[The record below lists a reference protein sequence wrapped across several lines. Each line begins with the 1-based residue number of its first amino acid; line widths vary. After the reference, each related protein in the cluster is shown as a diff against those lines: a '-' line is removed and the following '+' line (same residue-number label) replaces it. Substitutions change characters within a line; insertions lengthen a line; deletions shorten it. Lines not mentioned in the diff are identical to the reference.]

1 MVKRKYLC
9 SFILIIIGLLL
20 IGYGFMTHYHFYKDK
35 NNYINE
41 SKKEI
46 IKYYD
51 DTSIKDD
58 ITDNTDKS
66 IEINDINDNVNNVFA
81 VISIPKINLE
91 KSLYNIDSTEN
102 NVKYNVEILKGSTMP
117 NELYSHLFLA
127 SHSGSNY
134 NAYFNNLSKLELND
148 EIYLL
153 FNGVKY
159 TYEVNSIFEVEKDGK
174 IEINDTNNVK
184 MLTLITCHIGTNKQI
199 VVNSYL
205 INEEIY

>member
-20 IGYGFMTHYHFYKDK
+20 IGYGFMKHYHFYKDK

-58 ITDNTDKS
+58 
-66 IEINDINDNVNNVFA
+66 
-81 VISIPKINLE
+81 
-91 KSLYNIDSTEN
+91 NIDSTEN

-117 NELYSHLFLA
+117 NEFYSHLFLA

-134 NAYFNNLSKLELND
+134 NAYFSNLSKLELND

>member
-1 MVKRKYLC
+1 
-9 SFILIIIGLLL
+9 
-20 IGYGFMTHYHFYKDK
+20 
-35 NNYINE
+35 
-41 SKKEI
+41 
-46 IKYYD
+46 
-51 DTSIKDD
+51 
-58 ITDNTDKS
+58 
-66 IEINDINDNVNNVFA
+66 
-81 VISIPKINLE
+81 
-91 KSLYNIDSTEN
+91 
-102 NVKYNVEILKGSTMP
+102 MP
-117 NELYSHLFLA
+117 NEFYSHLFLA

-159 TYEVNSIFEVEKDGK
+159 TYEVNNIFEVEKDGK

>member
-58 ITDNTDKS
+58 TTDNTDKF
-66 IEINDINDNVNNVFA
+66 IEINDTNDNVNNVFA

-148 EIYLL
+148 KIYLL

-159 TYEVNSIFEVEKDGK
+159 TYEVNSIFEIEKDGK

-184 MLTLITCHIGTNKQI
+184 MLTLITCHIGINKQI

>member
-1 MVKRKYLC
+1 
-9 SFILIIIGLLL
+9 
-20 IGYGFMTHYHFYKDK
+20 MTD
-35 NNYINE
+35 E
-41 SKKEI
+41 EI

-66 IEINDINDNVNNVFA
+66 IEINDTNDNVNNVFA

-91 KSLYNIDSTEN
+91 KGLYNIDSAEN
-102 NVKYNVEILKGSTMP
+102 NVKYNVEILKGSIMP
-117 NELYSHLFLA
+117 NEFYSHLFLA

-134 NAYFNNLSKLELND
+134 NAYFNNLPKLELND
-148 EIYLL
+148 KIYIL

-159 TYEVNSIFEVEKDGK
+159 TYEINSIFEVEKDGK

-205 INEEIY
+205 INEDIHK